1 MPETADSDPLSCPIL
16 FINSNSN
23 HSPTVISTLLRRE
36 FNRHGRFLKRLA
48 AGVKGGIPRPSRLRQ
63 NGIDWMDEGDR
74 ENGLFGSDGKKMA
87 YCSQFSQCPDSS
99 QRTLTLNNDS
109 GIEKS
114 LDIRVLTQNDFCTP
128 GVGGFPRRLRLVH
141 GGVAL
146 AALRLTEGL
155 HGELRCLEK
164 RRKSREPPAPAPSS
178 SGRLDMVGSF
188 QFFSDRRFPQRHE
201 EAVSIPLATA
211 DPAPNFGHAP
221 HAGLQ
226 SLSLPSTRERGGIG
240 HAVEEARLCRV

>member
-1 MPETADSDPLSCPIL
+1 MGKGGAKSHPFNCR
-16 FINSNSN
+16 FNSLRIRFMVVSYARNSRFRPSFMSN
-23 HSPTVISTLLRRE
+23 PFHQLQLQPFTDGHLHLCSGIISTLLRRE

-48 AGVKGGIPRPSRLRQ
+48 EGVKGGIPQPSRLRQ

-114 LDIRVLTQNDFCTP
+114 LDIRVLSQNDFCTP

-155 HGELRCLEK
+155 HGELRRVWRNAAK
-164 RRKSREPPAPAPSS
+164 AA
-178 SGRLDMVGSF
+178 
-188 QFFSDRRFPQRHE
+188 DRQL
-201 EAVSIPLATA
+201 PLL
-211 DPAPNFGHAP
+211 
-221 HAGLQ
+221 LQ
-226 SLSLPSTRERGGIG
+226 AEGWIW
-240 HAVEEARLCRV
+240 